1 VYTFRVNS
9 RKFIILYPYQFN
21 DFLWKK
27 RELDHLEE
35 SIEIE
40 VWDLTRVLN
49 RRFSKLIYSPLSP
62 NNRIIYFKNLLQ
74 VVYYIYKNIYKS
86 TKRVYLF
93 DKITITNLKSLTVRL
108 LTNIVIRIKNIEVLT
123 EYNPGH
129 PLLSFHTENN
139 LFKKCKR
146 IIIDYIYPNL
156 SFIFLIYFVKNL
168 PFQFLNKILPPRSS
182 FLLVGCEFDKMTSN
196 QVLYGHSW
204 DFSEFLIK
212 STDFKELDYNHEASI
227 VMLDGAAP
235 YFHDDKALT
244 GCKVMLSVDVWYPLL
259 NKFFDELESKFE
271 APVKVLGHYKS
282 NFDSPSKVFNYREVF
297 YFQTLDLVRKSKFV
311 ITTESSSISF
321 AILLKKP
328 ILFIYSNQLK
338 RDKLQMQQIETHAK
352 ILGTEPIN
360 INDIP
365 KNLDSY
371 LVVDKEKY
379 LEYANKYLTSKYSQ
393 KPNYQIMLENFF
405 AGKD

>member
-1 VYTFRVNS
+1 LNS

-35 SIEIE
+35 YIEIE

-49 RRFSKLIYSPLSP
+49 RRFSKLIYRPLTH

-93 DKITITNLKSLTVRL
+93 DKTTITNLSSLAVRIIINTV
-108 LTNIVIRIKNIEVLT
+108 ISIKNIKALS

-129 PLLSFHTENN
+129 PLPSFYTKDNF
-139 LFKKCKR
+139 FKKSKK
-146 IIIDYIYPNL
+146 IIFDYIYPNL
-156 SFIFLIYFVKNL
+156 SLIFLIYFVKNL

-182 FLLVGCEFDKMTSN
+182 FLLVGCTSYKMTSN

-204 DFSEFLIK
+204 DFSEFLIQ
-212 STDFKELDYNHEASI
+212 STDCKKLDYNHEAFI
-227 VMLDGAAP
+227 VMLEGATP

-244 GCKVMLSVDVWYPLL
+244 GSKEMLSVEVWYPLL
-259 NKFFDELESKFE
+259 NKFFEVIESKFE
-271 APVKVLGHYKS
+271 SPVKVLGHYKS
-282 NFDSPSKVFNYREVF
+282 NFDSPSKVFDNREVF

-311 ITTESSSISF
+311 ITTDSSSISF
-321 AILLKKP
+321 AVLFRKP

-338 RDKLQMQQIETHAK
+338 RDKLLMRQIETHAR

-371 LVVDKEKY
+371 LAVDKEKY
-379 LEYANKYLTSKYSQ
+379 FEYENKYLTSKYSQ

-405 AGKD
+405 WGEN

>member
-1 VYTFRVNS
+1 MNS
-9 RKFIILYPYQFN
+9 RKFIILYPYLFN
-21 DFLWKK
+21 DFLWNK
-27 RELDHLEE
+27 RELNHLEKY
-35 SIEIE
+35 IEIE
-40 VWDLTRVLN
+40 IWDLTRVLN
-49 RRFSKLIYSPLSP
+49 RIFSKRIYSPLSH

-93 DKITITNLKSLTVRL
+93 DKTTITNLSSLIVRL
-108 LTNIVIRIKNIEVLT
+108 LTNTVIRIKNIEVLT

-129 PLLSFHTENN
+129 PVLSFYTENN
-139 LFKKCKR
+139 LFKKCKK

-156 SFIFLIYFVKNL
+156 SFIFLIYYVKNL
-168 PFQFLNKILPPRSS
+168 PFQFLNIILPPRSS

-244 GCKVMLSVDVWYPLL
+244 RCKAMLSVDVWYPLL
-259 NKFFDELESKFE
+259 NKFFDELESKFD

-282 NFDSPSKVFNYREVF
+282 NFDSPSIVFNNREVF

-311 ITTESSSISF
+311 IATESSSISF

-371 LVVDKEKY
+371 LIVNKEKY
-379 LEYANKYLTSKYSQ
+379 LEYENKYLTSKYSQ
-393 KPNYQIMLENFF
+393 KPNYQIILEKFLRV
-405 AGKD
+405 KTEII

>member
-1 VYTFRVNS
+1 MNS

-35 SIEIE
+35 YIEIE

-49 RRFSKLIYSPLSP
+49 RRFSKLIYRPLSH

-74 VVYYIYKNIYKS
+74 VVYYIYKDIYKS
-86 TKRVYLF
+86 TKRIYLF
-93 DKITITNLKSLTVRL
+93 DKTTITNLSSLTVRL
-108 LTNIVIRIKNIEVLT
+108 LINTVIRIKNIKALS

-129 PLLSFHTENN
+129 PFVSFYSKNN
-139 LFKKCKR
+139 LFKKCKK

-156 SFIFLIYFVKNL
+156 SFIFLIFFVKNL
-168 PFQFLNKILPPRSS
+168 PFHFLNKILPPRSS
-182 FLLVGCEFDKMTSN
+182 FLLIGCKFDKMTNN

-204 DFSEFLIK
+204 DLSEFLIQ

-227 VMLDGAAP
+227 VMLEVATP

-244 GCKVMLSVDVWYPLL
+244 GSKVKLSVDVWYPLL
-259 NKFFDELESKFE
+259 NKFFDELESKFD

-282 NFDSPSKVFNYREVF
+282 NFDSPSKVFDGREVF
-297 YFQTLDLVRKSKFV
+297 YLQTLDLVRKSKFV
-311 ITTESSSISF
+311 ITTDSSGISF
-321 AILLKKP
+321 AVLFKKP

-338 RDKLQMQQIETHAK
+338 RDKLVMQQIETHAK

-360 INDIP
+360 INDVP

-379 LEYANKYLTSKYSQ
+379 LEYENKYLTSKYSR
-393 KPNYQIMLENFF
+393 KPNYQIMLEDFF
-405 AGKD
+405 AGEN